1 MSRKLHNNA
10 RTART
15 ACRKCSLFV
24 LYGFFPGTA
33 RVTKPDSRVSWVQKK
48 TASLGGRGVSVAKGY
63 QLLCFMRFYAGVKVR
78 DDIYVDRMRI
88 ELTTSALRTRH
99 SPN

>member
-24 LYGFFPGTA
+24 LYGFFSRHGTGDKTGQPRVLGTKENGLTGRPGGVCRKGLSTA
-33 RVTKPDSRVSWVQKK
+33 
-48 TASLGGRGVSVAKGY
+48 L
-63 QLLCFMRFYAGVKVR
+63 FYA
-78 DDIYVDRMRI
+78 
-88 ELTTSALRTRH
+88 LLRRRQGTG
-99 SPN
+99 